1 MTEGS
6 DAYGMSREDII
17 QSLLEKAYY
26 DDNSLS
32 IDDQFDLRITLF
44 GMTADQLIEYSSK
57 EGFSDLGEL
66 KSLFGFNGTCSKP
79 DPKDIKLIS
88 ILQYMPDGDLSRLVN
103 CDDLKTY
110 IDHLYDFYISD
121 DSGAIYREYFDKGNI
136 LLLLDYLKKSDE
148 IHQELILSDF
158 RDSRTSSLEELVN
171 LNSDA
176 KESCIDYIWDNDIT
190 GEGDI
195 DISIKFMI
203 FALKKVS
210 SDHERLTRRLAGT
223 LLKSINYDQKVITTW
238 IGGDRGDDTE
248 NCGVSDMKSDSIPG
262 SYTRDQLINAMVN
275 EWIVDCY
282 CAPEEDDDHPE
293 VKRKEFEAM
302 TNSELLERFNFD
314 DDYTFD
320 DYMGT
325 YEVISEEY
333 MRAFESP
340 ADDIN
345 EREDHKRSPVG
356 RIVDLLKR
364 IKNKF

>member
-32 IDDQFDLRITLF
+32 IDEQFDLRINLF
-44 GMTADQLIEYSSK
+44 GMTTDQLVEYSSK

-66 KSLFGFNGTCSKP
+66 NSLFGSNGTNSKP
-79 DPKDIKLIS
+79 DPEDIKIIS
-88 ILQYMPDGDLSRLVN
+88 MLQYMPDGDLSRLVN
-103 CDDLKTY
+103 CNDLKTC

-171 LNSDA
+171 INPDA

-190 GEGDI
+190 GKGDI
-195 DISIKFMI
+195 DISMRFMI
-203 FALKKVS
+203 FAMKKVS
-210 SDHERLTRRLAGT
+210 SDHAKLTRRLAGT
-223 LLKSINYDQKVITTW
+223 LLKCINYDQKVITTW
-238 IGGDRGDDTE
+238 IGGDNTE
-248 NCGVSDMKSDSIPG
+248 NCGVSDMPSDSIPG

-282 CAPEEDDDHPE
+282 CAPEDDDDHPE

-302 TNSELLERFNFD
+302 TDSKLLERFNFD
-314 DDYTFD
+314 DDYTLD
-320 DYMGT
+320 DYMKT

-340 ADDIN
+340 VDEIN
-345 EREDHKRSPVG
+345 ERPDHKRSLVG
-356 RIVDLLKR
+356 RFVDLLKR

>member
-32 IDDQFDLRITLF
+32 IDEQFDLRITLF

-66 KSLFGFNGTCSKP
+66 NSLFGSNGTNSKP
-79 DPKDIKLIS
+79 DPEDIKIIS
-88 ILQYMPDGDLSRLVN
+88 MLQYMPDGDLSRLVN
-103 CDDLKTY
+103 CNDLKIC

-136 LLLLDYLKKSDE
+136 LPLLDYLKRSDE

-171 LNSDA
+171 INPDA
-176 KESCIDYIWDNDIT
+176 KESCIDYIWDNEIT
-190 GEGDI
+190 GKGDI
-195 DISIKFMI
+195 DISMRFMI

-210 SDHERLTRRLAGT
+210 SDHAKLTRRLAGT

-238 IGGDRGDDTE
+238 IGGDRGDNTE
-248 NCGVSDMKSDSIPG
+248 NCGISDMPSDSIPG

-282 CAPEEDDDHPE
+282 CAPEEDDDRPE

-302 TNSELLERFNFD
+302 SNSQLLEKLNFD
-314 DDYTFD
+314 GDYTIDNYMDQYREIAKGYMKAFD
-320 DYMGT
+320 PSIDDLEGST
-325 YEVISEEY
+325 ADEKTFIT
-333 MRAFESP
+333 RA
-340 ADDIN
+340 
-345 EREDHKRSPVG
+345 
-356 RIVDLLKR
+356 VDLLKR
-364 IKNKF
+364 IKNKL